1 LIGEGIEQEMLRLQ
15 DTTALIP
22 LVSRWILAL
31 GVSRIL
37 TLIER
42 IAHRVEAIFWVYFS
56 HNAMPT

>member
-1 LIGEGIEQEMLRLQ
+1 LIYIANAMAGY
-15 DTTALIP
+15 
-22 LVSRWILAL
+22 VSRWILAL

-56 HNAMPT
+56 HSAMPSRGVRDTYL